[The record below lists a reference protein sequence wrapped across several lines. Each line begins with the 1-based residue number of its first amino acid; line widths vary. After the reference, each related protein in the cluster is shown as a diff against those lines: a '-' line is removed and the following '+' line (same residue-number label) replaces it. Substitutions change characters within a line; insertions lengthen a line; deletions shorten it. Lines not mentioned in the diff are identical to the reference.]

1 MTPFYKV
8 DINLLFMDFFFFF
21 LLAHGIKHRP
31 NGLTRGLSS
40 FVRFWVD
47 PKLT

>member
-8 DINLLFMDFFFFF
+8 DITLLFMDFFFLF
-21 LLAHGIKHRP
+21 AHGIKHRS
-31 NGLTRGLSS
+31 NGLTSDLSS